1 MRVSLSEVETT
12 VRKAALGV
20 GLALG
25 LAEDAGRAAGWA
37 ALAGVGDP
45 GLFAAAL
52 EALDTGRSVGA
63 DADRAHAGTLTPVDG
78 AGPLSALIAG
88 PAACDAL
95 RSVAGTVTLIAV
107 DHPAV
112 VLFEALEICDGL
124 AGELRV
130 DWRDPGGAAI
140 EVVRR
145 ARPSS
150 WPMMTPPR
158 AGETT
163 ALIWPG
169 AAARR
174 PCPARRARRGCRGG
188 RCALA
193 VHRRFRRPAAR
204 RRHRGIAAVGR
215 RRRRRRRRLTPPP
228 RAATTKSSWWTSA
241 NPA

>member
-12 VRKAALGV
+12 VRKASVGV

-37 ALAGVGDP
+37 ALVGVGDP

-63 DADRAHAGTLTPVDG
+63 DADRAATGTLAPVDG

-145 ARPSS
+145 GDGIIDGLAKRPTLAGLG
-150 WPMMTPPR
+150 PADMRLALTDGRAPP
-158 AGETT
+158 
-163 ALIWPG
+163 P
-169 AAARR
+169 AAAVR
-174 PCPARRARRGCRGG
+174 PDVLAEGVAVDDARW
-188 RCALA
+188 RCIAA
-193 VHRRFRRPAAR
+193 FAAR
-204 RRHRGIAAVGR
+204 LLVEGTEAS
-215 RRRRRRRRLTPPP
+215 RLSG
-228 RAATTKSSWWTSA
+228 AGAGVVDVD
-241 NPA
+241 

>member
-12 VRKAALGV
+12 VRKAAVGV

-37 ALAGVGDP
+37 ALVGVGGP
-45 GLFAAAL
+45 AVFAAAL
-52 EALDTGRSVGA
+52 EALDTGHSVGA
-63 DADRAHAGTLTPVDG
+63 DADRARAGTLAPVDG

-130 DWRDPGGAAI
+130 DWRAPDGAAI

-145 ARPSS
+145 GDSIIDGLAKRPTLAGLG
-150 WPMMTPPR
+150 PADMRLALTDGRVAPP
-158 AGETT
+158 A
-163 ALIWPG
+163 
-169 AAARR
+169 AAAR
-174 PCPARRARRGCRGG
+174 PEVLAEGVAVDDASW
-188 RCALA
+188 RCIAA
-193 VHRRFRRPAAR
+193 FAAR
-204 RRHRGIAAVGR
+204 LLVEGTEAS
-215 RRRRRRRRLTPPP
+215 RLSG
-228 RAATTKSSWWTSA
+228 AGAGVVDVD
-241 NPA
+241 